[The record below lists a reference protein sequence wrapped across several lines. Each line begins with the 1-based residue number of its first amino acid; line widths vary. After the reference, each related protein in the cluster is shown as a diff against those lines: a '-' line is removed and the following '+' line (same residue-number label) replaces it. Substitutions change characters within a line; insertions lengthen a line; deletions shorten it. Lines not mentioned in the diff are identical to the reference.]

1 MEEQPK
7 NIRKKQV
14 EKTPEIPVVIS
25 EPKLETNDEIAIA
38 LERYNG
44 FARSLFGTDYEL
56 GKVKLKKGQK
66 DPRKITM
73 LKVWQEFNL
82 EQEARGNSDATL
94 KTYRKHFNQIFD
106 FLGFNY
112 LMQGKEVADD
122 AINRKLGTAREIGA
136 GMPVLV
142 LSLDNIA
149 AYYRKY
155 LKGKKLSE
163 QTIASALRHFRAI
176 VYFTQEKGWIE
187 KYEIKIKEPKPEPKK
202 EFTDEE
208 LKKIGRKPRIV
219 EDSIAEYRCY
229 VMIKY
234 LLATG
239 NRISSALALDVG
251 DIDFDKNTI
260 RVVVQKNKE
269 PKVMPL
275 THDIRNII
283 SEWIYRCRTDEQ
295 TGMPLYEEPLF
306 CNRTGGRLTY
316 DGAKDAMKDYF
327 VKRGVKWEG
336 FHKFRYSYATHWIR
350 DGGNP
355 LLLKEQLGHSSL
367 AMTNR
372 YVLMTGAATRQEAE
386 QHSLIK
392 KVPEKTGRKALKVRP
407 MK

>member
-1 MEEQPK
+1 MENTPK
-7 NIRKKQV
+7 KARKKQV
-14 EKTPEIPVVIS
+14 DKVSEIPAIIT
-25 EPKLETNDEIAIA
+25 EQKPETNEEIANA
-38 LERYNG
+38 LKRYNG
-44 FARSLFGTDYEL
+44 FARSMFGADYEL
-56 GKVKLKKGQK
+56 GKIKIKRSQK
-66 DPRKITM
+66 DPLKITM
-73 LKVWQEFNL
+73 LKVQQEFIL
-82 EQEARGNSDATL
+82 EQEARGNSDATI
-94 KTYRKHFNQIFD
+94 KTYLKHFNQIYD
-106 FLGFNY
+106 FLGFQY
-112 LMQGKEVADD
+112 LMQGKDVVDD
-122 AINRKLGTAREIGA
+122 AINRKIGTAREIGA

-142 LSLDNIA
+142 LSLENIV
-149 AYYRKY
+149 AYYRRY

-163 QTIASALRHFRAI
+163 QTILSSLRHFRAI
-176 VYFTQEKGWIE
+176 VYFSQEKGWID
-187 KYEIKIKEPKPEPKK
+187 KYEIKIKEVPPEPKK
-202 EFTDEE
+202 EFSDEE
-208 LKKIGRKPRIV
+208 LKKIGRKPKLT
-219 EDSIAEYRCY
+219 EDNFAEYRCY

-260 RVVVQKNKE
+260 RVVVQKNRQ

-283 SEWIYRCRTDEQ
+283 SEWIYRCRTDDN

-316 DGAKDAMKDYF
+316 DGAKDAMIDYF
-327 VKRGVKWEG
+327 KKREVKWEG

-392 KVPEKTGRKALKVRP
+392 KVPEKTGRKALKIRKV
-407 MK
+407 K